1 MSKWFLLTSIAMT
14 LGGCCGFGSGCG
26 VTPSA
31 RLLAWDGL
39 YPEYSNPISKRSPGI
54 TSRTHAAAIETTSK
68 IASDKEAELAALPKN
83 SPEWWSIHEAI
94 DAQADAR
101 LAKNLIICRGCFPS
115 SADERTGSIK

>member
-1 MSKWFLLTSIAMT
+1 MSKWFLLTSIAVT
-14 LGGCCGFGSGCG
+14 LGGCCGFGGGCG

-39 YPEYSNPISKRSPGI
+39 NPEYSNPILMRSRG
-54 TSRTHAAAIETTSK
+54 TSSRTHTTAIETTSK
-68 IASDKEAELAALPKN
+68 HPSDKEAELAALPKN
-83 SPEWWSIHEAI
+83 SPEWWSIREMI

-101 LAKNLIICRGCFPS
+101 LAKNLIICRGCLPS